1 LRGKENEIVSAL
13 PKHKYTLEE
22 YFDLIQTAEG
32 RWEYGDGELFDMS
45 GASEAH
51 YEIEGNLLACLKA
64 PLVTRGCRA
73 FTSNTAI
80 QVPSLPP
87 FRFGD
92 FAALCG
98 PAVFEKIGGIDVL
111 TNPALIVEILSK
123 STEAYDR
130 GDKFSHYK
138 SIPSFC
144 EYLLVAQHRP
154 HVSQFIK
161 QANGSWSQYE
171 YNALEDVVTLVLVG
185 VQLKLQSLYVGVMF
199 DATPPYPP
207 LRPLA

>member
-1 LRGKENEIVSAL
+1 MSAL

-32 RWEYGDGELFDMS
+32 RWEYWDGELFDMS

-51 YEIEGNLLACLKA
+51 YEIEGNFLACLKA

-80 QVPSLPP
+80 KVPSLPP

-98 PAVFEKIGGIDVL
+98 QATFEKIGGIDVL
-111 TNPALIVEILSK
+111 TNPALLVEILSK
-123 STEAYDR
+123 TTEAYDR

-154 HVSQFIK
+154 HVSHFIK
-161 QANGSWSQYE
+161 QEDGSWKHYE
-171 YNALEDVVTLVLVG
+171 YNALEEVVTLASVG
-185 VQLKLQSLYVGVMF
+185 LTIKLQDIYLGVIF
-199 DATPPYPP
+199 DGKPQYPP
-207 LRPLA
+207 LRPLD

>member
-1 LRGKENEIVSAL
+1 MSAL

-22 YFDLIQTAEG
+22 YYDLMQTAEG
-32 RWEYGDGELFDMS
+32 RLEYWDGELFDMG

-51 YEIEGNLLACLKA
+51 YEIEGNFLACLKA
-64 PLVTRGCRA
+64 PLLTRGCRA
-73 FTSNTAI
+73 FTSNTALK
-80 QVPSLPP
+80 VPSLLP

-98 PAVFEKIGGIDVL
+98 PAIFEKIGGIDVL
-111 TNPALIVEILSK
+111 TNPALIVEVLSK

-154 HVSQFIK
+154 HVSHFIK
-161 QANGSWSQYE
+161 QADGSWSYHE
-171 YNALEDVVTLVLVG
+171 YNALGDVVSLASVG
-185 VQLKLQSLYVGVMF
+185 VPIKLQDIYLGVTF
-199 DATPPYPP
+199 DPTPQYPQ
-207 LRPLA
+207 LRPLS

>member
-1 LRGKENEIVSAL
+1 MSAL
-13 PKHKYTLEE
+13 PKRKYTLEE

-32 RWEYGDGELFDMS
+32 RWEYWDGELFDMS

-51 YEIEGNLLACLKA
+51 YAIEGNFIAFLKLQLIA
-64 PLVTRGCRA
+64 KGCTV
-73 FTSNTAI
+73 FPSNIAI
-80 QVPSLPP
+80 NVPSLPP

-98 PAVFEKIGGIDVL
+98 QAVFEKIGGIDVL

-154 HVSQFIK
+154 HVSHFIK
-161 QANGSWSQYE
+161 QADGSWKHYE
-171 YNALEDVVTLVLVG
+171 YNSLEEVVTLASVQVTIQLQDMYLG
-185 VQLKLQSLYVGVMF
+185 VIF
-199 DATPPYPP
+199 DDTPQYPH
-207 LRPLA
+207 LRPLG

>member
-1 LRGKENEIVSAL
+1 MSAL
-13 PKHKYTLEE
+13 PKHRYTLEE
-22 YFDLIQTAEG
+22 YYDLIQTAEG
-32 RWEYGDGELFDMS
+32 RWEYWDGELFDMS

-51 YEIEGNLLACLKA
+51 YEIEGNFLSSLKA
-64 PLVTRGCRA
+64 PLITRGCRA

-80 QVPSLPP
+80 KVPSLPP

-98 PAVFEKIGGIDVL
+98 RAVFEKIGGIDVL
-111 TNPALIVEILSK
+111 TNPALIVEVLSK

-154 HVSQFIK
+154 HVSHFIK
-161 QANGSWSQYE
+161 QADGSWSYHE
-171 YNALEDVVTLVLVG
+171 YNELTAVVTLAAVG
-185 VQLKLQSLYVGVMF
+185 VQLKLHDIYLGVTF
-199 DATPPYPP
+199 DSTPQYPQ

>member
-1 LRGKENEIVSAL
+1 MSAL
-13 PKHKYTLEE
+13 PRHKYTLEE
-22 YFDLIQTAEG
+22 YFDFIQTAEG
-32 RWEYGDGELFDMS
+32 RWEYWEGELFDMS

-51 YEIEGNLLACLKA
+51 YEIEGNFLSCLKA

-80 QVPSLPP
+80 KVPSLPP
-87 FRFGD
+87 FRFSD

-98 PAVFEKIGGIDVL
+98 QAVFEKVGGIDVL
-111 TNPALIVEILSK
+111 TNPALIVEVLSK

-130 GDKFSHYK
+130 GDKFSHYQ

-154 HVSQFIK
+154 HVAQLVK
-161 QANGSWSQYE
+161 QANGSWNYYE
-171 YNALEDVVTLVLVG
+171 YNALEDVVTLASVG
-185 VQLKLQSLYVGVMF
+185 VTLKLQDIYLGVTF
-199 DATPPYPP
+199 DGKLQYPS
-207 LRPLA
+207 LRPLG